1 MAARWKIMH
10 MNEHDQNDE
19 KKNMNN
25 TKIIKIIRHS
35 ATEKKHIWK
44 LKCEKNVYNICK
56 VCNLCVLWKM
66 KNSEHEKK
74 PLNYFRLYNILFAQG
89 FSMIVVLSSF
99 SLRYNASWIVMK
111 IAATMSI
118 VFWLSKQRVLAY
130 FCPLIFFFRSFVC
143 FSGINMTRNCPGIKT
158 LSMKTSSTL
167 CRLVVISSICV
178 KLTVIC
184 RMFCM

>member
-44 LKCEKNVYNICK
+44 LKCEKNVYNFCK

-118 VFWLSKQRVLAY
+118 VWASNVFWLIFVRW
-130 FCPLIFFFRSFVC
+130 FFFRLFFWNKYDTKLSRHQDAVDENV
-143 FSGINMTRNCPGIKT
+143 INS
-158 LSMKTSSTL
+158 L
-167 CRLVVISSICV
+167 
-178 KLTVIC
+178 
-184 RMFCM
+184 